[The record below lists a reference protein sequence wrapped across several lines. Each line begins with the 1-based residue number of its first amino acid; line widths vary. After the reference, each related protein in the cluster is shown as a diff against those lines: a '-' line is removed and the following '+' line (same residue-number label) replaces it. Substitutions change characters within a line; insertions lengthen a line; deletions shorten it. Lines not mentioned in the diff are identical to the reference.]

1 MGQVIQIHEVR
12 AAEPRDFINEAYAKL
27 AALPNFR
34 VRDGQKH
41 LSREIFQA
49 LVAKEPLAGEA
60 PTGTGK
66 TLAYLIGALAAHEA
80 LSAVKTIPIVV
91 ATATKGLQAQILN
104 GDVPRLVEAGILDE
118 QSVVIAKGRRNY
130 LCVAEGERL
139 VGGGDT
145 SGQFDLLDA
154 DKNSEVQSLSEIRT
168 TLEEFHGR
176 AWDGDFDTYTG
187 IPPDDHERIRASA
200 DTCVGRKCEHY
211 DACPF
216 FKARARMSYA
226 KVIIANHDLVLADLT
241 MHRADQEPLFPG
253 GQYIAVF
260 DEAHNLP
267 DKALDAGSAHVD
279 LAPYRALLE
288 RIPMYSRNLFRV
300 GDIAKLMD
308 KAHLCEADFHPGQLI
323 TALDVLAT
331 RIRDIEVDPD
341 GRHARFPGG
350 VIPADME
357 EPLAHALARANL
369 LHKALADSSGE
380 LKTTNLADR
389 NPAARSVIAE
399 LLYTASA
406 FLNQVKNLAQALE
419 MFCDT
424 SARAVRWVTHDENKA
439 QLHTSPVEGADVLT
453 RLVWGNPRLLPVM
466 VSATLKDFEG
476 FDRFRARTGM
486 PDSTRMVVLPHIF
499 PYRESEMVLVDTHY
513 SPRFET
519 KFEYRA
525 ELRALLPDYIDAGE
539 GTLILFPSASLMNET
554 VPQLR
559 QQFPGKVL
567 CQREAGIE
575 VLVREHKKR
584 IDAGQGSIL
593 CGLATMAEGLD
604 LPGVYCTH
612 VVICTIPFVAPTSPV
627 EQELADIL
635 GTRYF
640 GERAL
645 PDALI
650 KLIQMV
656 GRLMRRETDRGRIT
670 VFDKRLVYSPWGRR
684 MLQALPRFAMRCERS
699 PYYTKA
705 LPAPPLAIVRAD
717 KVQA

>member
-12 AAEPRDFINEAYAKL
+12 AEPLDFIDEAYAKL

-41 LSREIFQA
+41 LSREIFTS
-49 LVAKEPLAGEA
+49 LVAKQPLAGEA

-80 LSAVKTIPIVV
+80 LSITKAIPIVV

-104 GDVPRLVEAGILDE
+104 GDVPRLVDAGILDE

-130 LCVAEGERL
+130 LCVSEAERL

-154 DKNSEVQSLSEIRT
+154 EKNTEVQSISEIRG

-187 IPPDDHERIRASA
+187 MPPDDHERVRASA

-211 DACPF
+211 DVCPF

-226 KVIIANHDLVLADLT
+226 KVIIANHDLVLSDLS
-241 MHRADQEPLFPG
+241 MARADQEPLFPG

-279 LAPYRALLE
+279 LTPYAALLE
-288 RIPMYSRNLFRV
+288 RIPMYSRNLFRI
-300 GDIAKLMD
+300 GDIAKMMD
-308 KAHLCEADFHPGQLI
+308 KVHLSEADFHPGQLI
-323 TALDVLAT
+323 SALDVLAK
-331 RIRDIEVDPD
+331 RIRTIEVDPE

-350 VIPADME
+350 VIPEDMD
-357 EPLAHALARANL
+357 EPLRHALDRADL
-369 LHKALADSSGE
+369 MLKALSDSASE
-380 LKTTNLADR
+380 LKTTNLGER
-389 NPAARSVIAE
+389 NPAAKSVIAE
-399 LLYTASA
+399 LLYSASA
-406 FLNQVKNLAQALE
+406 FLNQVKKLAQALRL
-419 MFCDT
+419 FCDT
-424 SARAVRWVTHDENKA
+424 TERAVRWVTHDENKA
-439 QLHTSPVEGADVLT
+439 ELHTSPVEGADVLT
-453 RLVWGNPRLLPVM
+453 RLVWGNPRLLPIM

-486 PDSTRMVVLPHIF
+486 PPETRMVVLPHIF
-499 PYRESEMVLVDTHY
+499 PYRESELILVDTHY

-519 KFEYRA
+519 KMEYRA
-525 ELRALLPDYIDAGE
+525 ELRALLPEHMNTNE

-554 VPQLR
+554 VPMLKE
-559 QQFPGKVL
+559 QFPGMVL

-584 IDAGQGSIL
+584 IDAGKGSIL

-627 EQELADIL
+627 EQELAEIL
-635 GTRYF
+635 GPRYF
-640 GERAL
+640 SERAL

-670 VFDKRLVYSPWGRR
+670 VFDKRLVYTAWGRR

-699 PYYTKA
+699 PYYGKP
-705 LPAPPLAIVRAD
+705 LPIPVKQPS
-717 KVQA
+717 